1 MGWDFQIMLAVRT
14 ENRDPTS
21 GPAGQVE
28 VGDVTERKLVN
39 KNHRL
44 QYWSLCKI
52 LLQVLPPA
60 VEQNCTRV
68 RRHS

>member
-1 MGWDFQIMLAVRT
+1 MGWDFQFIRPVPVQRVRLLDR

-39 KNHRL
+39 MN
-44 QYWSLCKI
+44 
-52 LLQVLPPA
+52 P
-60 VEQNCTRV
+60 
-68 RRHS
+68 